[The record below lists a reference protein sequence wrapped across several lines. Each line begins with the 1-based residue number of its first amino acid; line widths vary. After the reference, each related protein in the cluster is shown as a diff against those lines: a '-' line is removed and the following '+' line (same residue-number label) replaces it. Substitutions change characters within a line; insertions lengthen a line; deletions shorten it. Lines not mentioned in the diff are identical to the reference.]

1 MGHYCSVPQPHI
13 HISIS
18 LELKQDG
25 REPNFT
31 CVEKKI
37 VLSHDTEPDE
47 QKEVELPD
55 FVVDHYISSIE
66 TSK

>member
-1 MGHYCSVPQPHI
+1 MGQYCSVPQHHI
-13 HISIS
+13 HVSIS

-25 REPNFT
+25 RIPDFT
-31 CVEKKI
+31 CVKKKI

-47 QKEVELPD
+47 QKETELPD
-55 FVVDHYISSIE
+55 FVNDHYMSSVE